1 MKFLTRISEVWQTS
15 ACYLIGDLN
24 RCPKDPDVRSK
35 FYRNKKVYKQVI
47 KSKKRSFKE
56 NLLKSI
62 QETEDKNPKVFWNFV
77 NDIKAKKRANPSDN
91 IEPSV
96 WYEWFKKLNK
106 SSVPLEDNFTLPIL
120 ENIEKFTTAYDE
132 ILDSEISVD
141 EISKATLKLKNG
153 KSVGDDMI
161 SNEMIKCCVDS
172 HFVRVIHYIFNAI
185 LQSSKYP
192 DAWKHGL
199 ITPLFKSGD
208 THDPNDYR
216 GITVTSCFS
225 KLFNAILNRRL
236 VRFTEINSLKYPN
249 QIGFSEGYRTSDHVF
264 VLNTLLGSY
273 FSRKAK
279 VYACFVD
286 FSKAYDS
293 VWRDGLY
300 YKLLGMNI
308 SCKFITLLRSMYAN
322 LKASVKLTDGIT
334 QPFVSK
340 TGVRQG
346 CNLSPTLFNLFIN
359 DIVGLFDEQCLPPK
373 MGNQNINCLM
383 YADDILILS
392 ETEEGLRRSLSKL
405 EDYSQRWKLNVN
417 VKKTKILVFNKAGRN
432 IKLSVRFGNNHITSC
447 ENYKYLGTIFVS
459 SGSFK
464 LARIALH
471 KKAARAFFSFLSDF
485 SLHSGIKPC
494 VIQKLFK
501 SLVEPILLYNSEVW
515 GAFLLSYSRNAS
527 FNRFTENLFDD
538 KLHHENLQNRLC
550 KILLGVHSKSSNFA
564 VRGEMGLYPLNV
576 TIYER
581 ILKFYF
587 HLLDLRTSNP
597 IIDNALLE
605 CSSLHAKGL
614 SSLLTVV
621 QHLLRISGHNLDS
634 VAQARSAS
642 RKGILM
648 SVSRSLKTLYIN
660 RFREHIQGS
669 GRLSQIYQFIKRGYG
684 EELYVNSE
692 LKHEHRSIVAKFR
705 ISAHFLP
712 IELGRMQQKPRS
724 QRTCTFC
731 ADTPLGDEAHF
742 ILRCSEPSL
751 VEARDKYFGN
761 MSDSFGGE
769 WDRGDNEIL
778 TKMLGSMNITTNT
791 ETITFLQRILCI
803 CKDLRG

>member
-1 MKFLTRISEVWQTS
+1 MDF
-15 ACYLIGDLN
+15 
-24 RCPKDPDVRSK
+24 
-35 FYRNKKVYKQVI
+35 VI
-47 KSKKRSFKE
+47 
-56 NLLKSI
+56 
-62 QETEDKNPKVFWNFV
+62 
-77 NDIKAKKRANPSDN
+77 
-91 IEPSV
+91 
-96 WYEWFKKLNK
+96 
-106 SSVPLEDNFTLPIL
+106 
-120 ENIEKFTTAYDE
+120 
-132 ILDSEISVD
+132 
-141 EISKATLKLKNG
+141 KNG

-161 SNEMIKCCVDS
+161 SNEMIECCIDS
-172 HFVRVIHYIFNAI
+172 QFVRVIHYIFNAM

-392 ETEEGLRRSLSKL
+392 EAEEGLRRSLSKL
-405 EDYSQRWKLNVN
+405 EDHSQRWKLNEN
-417 VKKTKILVFNKAGRN
+417 VKKTQILVFNKAGRN

-447 ENYKYLGTIFVS
+447 ENYKNLGTIFAS

-471 KKAARAFFSFLSDF
+471 KKASRAFFSFLSDF
-485 SLHSGIKPC
+485 SLHSGIKSCHSDP
-494 VIQKLFK
+494 
-501 SLVEPILLYNSEVW
+501 
-515 GAFLLSYSRNAS
+515 GHGRN
-527 FNRFTENLFDD
+527 
-538 KLHHENLQNRLC
+538 
-550 KILLGVHSKSSNFA
+550 
-564 VRGEMGLYPLNV
+564 
-576 TIYER
+576 
-581 ILKFYF
+581 
-587 HLLDLRTSNP
+587 
-597 IIDNALLE
+597 
-605 CSSLHAKGL
+605 
-614 SSLLTVV
+614 
-621 QHLLRISGHNLDS
+621 
-634 VAQARSAS
+634 
-642 RKGILM
+642 RK
-648 SVSRSLKTLYIN
+648 K
-660 RFREHIQGS
+660 
-669 GRLSQIYQFIKRGYG
+669 
-684 EELYVNSE
+684 
-692 LKHEHRSIVAKFR
+692 
-705 ISAHFLP
+705 
-712 IELGRMQQKPRS
+712 
-724 QRTCTFC
+724 
-731 ADTPLGDEAHF
+731 
-742 ILRCSEPSL
+742 
-751 VEARDKYFGN
+751 
-761 MSDSFGGE
+761 
-769 WDRGDNEIL
+769 
-778 TKMLGSMNITTNT
+778 
-791 ETITFLQRILCI
+791 
-803 CKDLRG
+803 